1 MKTMIAASA
10 AVLMSVSSLA
20 AAQELRLPET
30 DYEMTVRI
38 HDHSSGHQQ
47 EMEMRHR
54 DGDSRMAGEF
64 QGQSAIVL
72 LNPVERMSTILV
84 DMQGTRMAIEMPMGD
99 EVTLPLADDRFGEV
113 IGNDTVAGEACTV
126 YRIED
131 EEIPGGEAHGCM
143 TDDNIVLRVDIP
155 DQGTAFEATQ
165 FSRAS
170 QDASLFTVPDGY
182 QRMQM
187 PGQ

>member
-1 MKTMIAASA
+1 
-10 AVLMSVSSLA
+10 
-20 AAQELRLPET
+20 
-30 DYEMTVRI
+30 
-38 HDHSSGHQQ
+38 
-47 EMEMRHR
+47 
-54 DGDSRMAGEF
+54 
-64 QGQSAIVL
+64 
-72 LNPVERMSTILV
+72 
-84 DMQGTRMAIEMPMGD
+84 
-99 EVTLPLADDRFGEV
+99 
-113 IGNDTVAGEACTV
+113 
-126 YRIED
+126 
-131 EEIPGGEAHGCM
+131 M